1 MTATALWMAVL
12 GYYAMAIV
20 SAVFPW
26 VNAEVLMLSA
36 IPAARSPPV
45 LAAFVAAV
53 SAGQM
58 TGKGVL
64 YWLGRRSMAGR
75 VARLGPPAIRGGG
88 WQRALDR
95 WRARFEANP
104 RSALTM
110 TFASAL
116 IGFPPLFAIA
126 IAAGALRVAFGAFL
140 AACIA
145 GRLIHF
151 ALVALAPEL
160 IRRTL

>member
-1 MTATALWMAVL
+1 MTAALWTAVL

-36 IPAARSPPV
+36 IPVARSPPV
-45 LAAFVAAV
+45 LAAFVVAV

-64 YWLGRRSMAGR
+64 YWLGRHSGR
-75 VARLGPPAIRGGG
+75 IA
-88 WQRALDR
+88 QRPLER

-126 IAAGALRVAFGAFL
+126 VAAGALRVAFGGFL

>member
-1 MTATALWMAVL
+1 MATALWTAVL
-12 GYYAMAIV
+12 AYYAMAIV

-36 IPAARSPPV
+36 IPAARSPPA
-45 LAAFVAAV
+45 LAAFVVAV

-64 YWLGRRSMAGR
+64 YWLGRHSMAGR
-75 VARLGPPAIRGGG
+75 FACFGHLRGG

-95 WRARFEANP
+95 WRTRFEANP

-126 IAAGALRVAFGAFL
+126 IAAGALRVAFGGFL

>member
-1 MTATALWMAVL
+1 
-12 GYYAMAIV
+12 
-20 SAVFPW
+20 
-26 VNAEVLMLSA
+26 
-36 IPAARSPPV
+36 
-45 LAAFVAAV
+45 
-53 SAGQM
+53 
-58 TGKGVL
+58 
-64 YWLGRRSMAGR
+64 
-75 VARLGPPAIRGGG
+75 
-88 WQRALDR
+88 
-95 WRARFEANP
+95 
-104 RSALTM
+104 M

-126 IAAGALRVAFGAFL
+126 VAAGALRVTFGGFL